1 MLTEGSITTVDEDL
15 SYEMKLPEWV
25 DEKKIKM

>member
-1 MLTEGSITTVDEDL
+1 MLTEGATSTVDEDL
-15 SYEMKLPEWV
+15 NYEMKLPEWA